1 MNITFQDIIDN
12 LFFVHKKFNKQTN
25 TRKVVIYNNDSYNK
39 ITAIR
44 NRLLS
49 SVVILCFSREFT
61 THYEEVLDWF
71 DFYENQGKKQTTPKH
86 VNKFAKFK
94 VCINSQEVPD
104 RCIGYLVYMLS
115 SFFHLNDLLN
125 DFYYIFGRKLIY
137 EKEQFEKQTWE
148 SIIKDDFLFSIL
160 LFGLDNLIDI
170 QQTSKSSKDY
180 FDNLIETY
188 RKYQDYYLETIT
200 ESGLPVKEHF
210 KKALSAELAI
220 EQQIVLNDNRFFD
233 YIKDMGSEEI
243 QRTKQII
250 LSLFALTVSPEL
262 VDEIHNDSILRNP
275 VRDGAIT
282 IEQALN
288 YLFTSSRSPEEYQK
302 FELENKQYHYINP
315 SISLSLK
322 DVGSDRVLSPLPLPF
337 SPE

>member
-1 MNITFQDIIDN
+1 MSITFQDIIDN
-12 LFFVHKKFNKQTN
+12 LFYIHEDYNKQTN
-25 TRKVVIYNNDSYNK
+25 TRKVVIYNNDSDNK
-39 ITAIR
+39 NKAIR

-49 SVVILCFSREFT
+49 SLVILCFSREFT
-61 THYEEVLDWF
+61 THYEKVLDWF

-86 VNKFAKFK
+86 VNEFAEFK
-94 VCINSQEVPD
+94 VCINRQEVPD

-115 SFFHLNDLLN
+115 SFFHLNDLLV
-125 DFYYIFGRKLIY
+125 DFYYIFGRKLTY

-170 QQTSKSSKDY
+170 QKTSKSSKDY
-180 FDNLIETY
+180 FDNLIKTY

-200 ESGLPVKEHF
+200 ESRLPVEANFKE
-210 KKALSAELAI
+210 ALKAELAI

-233 YIKDMGSEEI
+233 FIKDMGSEEI

-262 VDEIHNDSILRNP
+262 VDEIHNDSILRNQ

-282 IEQALN
+282 IEKALN
-288 YLFTSSRSPEEYQK
+288 YIFTSSRSPEEYQK
-302 FELENKQYHYINP
+302 FELENKQYHYIKS
-315 SISLSLK
+315 SIPLSLK
-322 DVGSDRVLSPLPLPF
+322 DVVSDRVLSPLPLPF

>member
-12 LFFVHKKFNKQTN
+12 LFYVHIRFNEQMN
-25 TRKVVIYNNDSYNK
+25 TRQVVIYNNDSDNK
-39 ITAIR
+39 NKCIQK
-44 NRLLS
+44 RLLS
-49 SVVILCFSREFT
+49 SLVILCFSREFT

-71 DFYENQGKKQTTPKH
+71 DFSKNEGKKQNTLKH
-86 VNKFAKFK
+86 VNKFAEFK
-94 VCINSQEVPD
+94 VRIKSKEVPD

-115 SFFHLNDLLN
+115 SFFHLNDLLD
-125 DFYYIFGRKLIY
+125 DFYYIFGRKLTY
-137 EKEQFEKQTWE
+137 EKEQFEIQTWE

-200 ESGLPVKEHF
+200 ESGLPVIERF

-220 EQQIVLNDNRFFD
+220 EQQIVLNDNHFFD
-233 YIKDMGSEEI
+233 YIKDMDSEEI

-250 LSLFALTVSPEL
+250 FSLFALTVSPKL
-262 VDEIHNDSILRNP
+262 VDEIHNDSILRNQI
-275 VRDGAIT
+275 RDGVIT
-282 IEQALN
+282 IKQALN
-288 YLFTSSRSPEEYQK
+288 YLFTPSRGLEEYQK
-302 FELENKQYHYINP
+302 FELENKRYHYINH
-315 SISLSLK
+315 SILLSLN
-322 DVGSDRVLSPLPLPF
+322 DVVSDRVLSPLPLPF

>member
-1 MNITFQDIIDN
+1 
-12 LFFVHKKFNKQTN
+12 
-25 TRKVVIYNNDSYNK
+25 
-39 ITAIR
+39 
-44 NRLLS
+44 
-49 SVVILCFSREFT
+49 
-61 THYEEVLDWF
+61 
-71 DFYENQGKKQTTPKH
+71 
-86 VNKFAKFK
+86 
-94 VCINSQEVPD
+94 
-104 RCIGYLVYMLS
+104 MLS

-322 DVGSDRVLSPLPLPF
+322 DVVSDRVLSPLPLPF